1 MQEPIKH
8 TDDPRATGSTL
19 PDYQPDDATLHL
31 FRKIGRV
38 GNAVSLLN
46 IFSLAYQV
54 YITASYYQL
63 VIRKT
68 AYLPPA
74 RIRVEYAV
82 RFGFLALLC
91 VLSLLSTFMLLRASR
106 SLLQYGSDP
115 DDTSMNRSVKTLYA
129 WFISLLV
136 ATVINALYF
145 GYVFM
150 KTENLSGR

>member
-8 TDDPRATGSTL
+8 TENEATTGSAL
-19 PDYQPDDATLHL
+19 PDYQPDDASLHL

-54 YITASYYQL
+54 YITASYYRL
-63 VIRKT
+63 VTRET

-74 RIRVEYAV
+74 AIRTEYAV
-82 RFGFLALLC
+82 RFGFLLLLC
-91 VLSLLSTFMLLRASR
+91 LLTLLSTFMLLRASR
-106 SLLQYGSDP
+106 SLLQYGSEP
-115 DDTSMNRSVKTLYA
+115 DNTSMYRSVKSLYT
-129 WFISLLV
+129 WFISLLAGTIV
-136 ATVINALYF
+136 NALYF

-150 KTENLSGR
+150 RTGNL